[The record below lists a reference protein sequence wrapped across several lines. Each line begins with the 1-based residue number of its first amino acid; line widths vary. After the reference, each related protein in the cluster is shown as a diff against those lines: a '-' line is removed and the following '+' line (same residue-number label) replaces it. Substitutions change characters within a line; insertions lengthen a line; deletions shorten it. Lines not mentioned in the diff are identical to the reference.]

1 MQFDLT
7 DLRLFIR
14 TAEES
19 NLTRAANRQCIS
31 VAAASARMKNLEEQA
46 GIPLLY
52 RAARGVSLTPA
63 GMTFL
68 HHARHL
74 FRQAELL
81 QADLLEYSQGTR
93 GHARIFANTTTVT
106 DILPEILAEFFQVF
120 PGVSVDLQEKP
131 SAEIPSAVSDGLAE
145 IGIIAG
151 KIDTLALKSIHFSTD
166 RLVLVVPNSHPLAAQ
181 SGVTFA
187 EVIKE
192 NFIGL
197 NRTSTLQSFLDQ
209 MAESY
214 GYQLKLR
221 IQVFSFESVCRMV
234 CAGAGIAIL
243 PGSSARRH
251 VAHMPLT
258 LVNMVDAWSERKR
271 YIVVRDGVALPEHSH
286 WLVQRLCRLQNYSE

>member
-19 NLTRAANRQCIS
+19 NLTRAANRQFMS
-31 VAAASARMKNLEEQA
+31 VPAASARMKSLEEQA
-46 GIPLLY
+46 GIALLY

-63 GMTFL
+63 GMAFL

-74 FRQAELL
+74 LRQAELL
-81 QADLLEYSQGTR
+81 QADLAEYSQGTR

-106 DILPEILAEFFQVF
+106 DILPEVLAEFFAAF
-120 PGVSVDLQEKP
+120 PGVSIDLQEKH
-131 SAEIPSAVSDGLAE
+131 SAEIPTAVSDGLAE

-151 KIDTLALKSIHFSTD
+151 RIDTLALKAIHFSTD
-166 RLVLVVPNSHPLAAQ
+166 RLVLVVPNAHPLAAQ

-187 EVIKE
+187 DVIKE
-192 NFIGL
+192 NFVGL
-197 NRTSTLQSFLDQ
+197 YRASTLQSFLDQ

-214 GYQLKLR
+214 GYPLKLR
-221 IQVFSFESVCRMV
+221 IQVFSFEAVCRMV
-234 CAGAGIAIL
+234 CAGAGVAIL

-251 VAHMPLT
+251 VANMPLT

-271 YIVVRDGVALPEHSH
+271 HIVVRDGVALPEHSR
-286 WLVQRLCRLQNYSE
+286 WIVQRLCALPGYSD